1 MTSDEKII
9 ERSKTKILLGIL
21 GSIAF
26 VVAGVWLLTLDAE
39 LIRSSNN
46 FRLFFNNPAVAY
58 GLGFAAIV
66 VFGLL
71 ALFFFKRLFNTEPG
85 LILNS
90 SGVVDN
96 ASAASAGFIP
106 WSEVLG
112 SEVFEM
118 GNQKMLVIMVA
129 DPEKYVARGSAIKQK
144 LNKANY
150 NMAGSPITISATTLK
165 TNFPELCSV
174 FNGYQR
180 KYGNHDSVT
189 GLADSP

>member
-1 MTSDEKII
+1 MSSTDEKII
-9 ERSKTKILLGIL
+9 ELSKTKILLGIL
-21 GSIAF
+21 GSLAF

-39 LIRSSNN
+39 LIRTGDN

-66 VFGLL
+66 VFGIL
-71 ALFFFKRLFNTEPG
+71 ALFFFRKLLNKEPG

-90 SGVVDN
+90 SGIMDN

-118 GNQKMLVIMVA
+118 QKQKMLVIMVS
-129 DPEKYVARGSAIKQK
+129 DPEKYVQRGSAIKQK

-150 NMAGSPITISATTLK
+150 NMVGSPITISATTLK
-165 TNFPELCSV
+165 TNFAELRST
-174 FNGYQR
+174 FDEYQR
-180 KYGNHDSVT
+180 KYGDASSEYTN
-189 GLADSP
+189 

>member
-1 MTSDEKII
+1 METGDEKII
-9 ERSKTKILLGIL
+9 ELSKTKILLGIL

-26 VVAGVWLLTLDAE
+26 AVAGVWLLTLDAE
-39 LIRSSNN
+39 LIRTGDN

-66 VFGLL
+66 VFGIL
-71 ALFFFKRLFNTEPG
+71 ALFFFRKLFNKEPG

-90 SGVVDN
+90 SGIVDN

-106 WSEVLG
+106 WADVLG

-118 GNQKMLVIMVA
+118 QKQKMLVVMVT
-129 DPEKYVARGSAIKQK
+129 DPEKYVGRGNAIKQK

-150 NMAGSPITISATTLK
+150 NMVGSPITISASTLK
-165 TNFPELCSV
+165 TNFSELRSL
-174 FNGYQR
+174 FEEYQR
-180 KYGNHDSVT
+180 KYGNRDSVNDRT
-189 GLADSP
+189 